1 MSNVIQRDN
10 VILARKLHP
19 ALEEGAR
26 ENDKS
31 AKDEKLWSLT
41 ARREVVSK
49 VLEDWVKECE
59 DEATV
64 EVLLTALNYP
74 DFKDVKLRI
83 ETLIHL
89 CY

>member
-31 AKDEKLWSLT
+31 VRQEL
-41 ARREVVSK
+41 
-49 VLEDWVKECE
+49 
-59 DEATV
+59 
-64 EVLLTALNYP
+64 
-74 DFKDVKLRI
+74 
-83 ETLIHL
+83 
-89 CY
+89 